1 VVKELRK
8 ARKKFERKLAVDIQS
23 NPKSFYRYVRSKAK
37 SKERVGPLK
46 DSTGKIIDND
56 SKMCDVLNDFFA
68 SVFTTE
74 NIESIPE
81 VTQVFN
87 GDDGQLLNNITVT
100 SNEVFNTIM
109 KLKDGKAPGN
119 DGFTTEFLKK
129 LASDIS
135 VPLAMIYNKSLLEG
149 VVPHEWKQ
157 ANITPLFKKGS
168 KSEPGNYRPV
178 SLTS

>member
-1 VVKELRK
+1 MVKQLRK
-8 ARKKFERKLAVDIQS
+8 ARKKFEHKLAVDIQS
-23 NPKSFYRYVRSKAK
+23 NPKFFYRYVRSKAK
-37 SKERVGPLK
+37 SKERVGSLK
-46 DSTGKIIDND
+46 DLTGNIIDDD

-87 GDDGQLLNNITVT
+87 GDDSQLLNNITVT
-100 SNEVFNTIM
+100 SDDVFNTIM
-109 KLKDGKAPGN
+109 KLKDDKAPSN

-135 VPLAMIYNKSLLEG
+135 ELLAIIYKNSSGNEI
-149 VVPHEWKQ
+149 
-157 ANITPLFKKGS
+157 ANVLVKDDIAHT
-168 KSEPGNYRPV
+168 
-178 SLTS
+178 